1 MAAEDPVPPKRVWTL
16 NQEAF
21 DKLLGWLDSDRGRA
35 GEKYEQVRRKLLKFF
50 TWRECSDPDACADR
64 TIDRVS
70 RRIIEGAD
78 LRVTEP
84 YVYFHG
90 VAINVLRE
98 HWRERENRPVLLSD
112 QVAAIPA
119 APATDPTRSERLL
132 GCMQHCLAKLPP
144 ESRELVMQYHRGE
157 KRLKIDTRKA
167 LAASLQMPLNALRI
181 RVFRLRAGLQAC
193 FERCAKSI
201 PE

>member
-1 MAAEDPVPPKRVWTL
+1 MAAEDPVAPKRVWSL

-21 DKLLGWLDSDRGRA
+21 DKLLACFDPDRGRA
-35 GEKYEQVRRKLLKFF
+35 GEKYEQVRKKLVKFF
-50 TWRECSDPDACADR
+50 AWRECSDPEEYADR

-70 RRIIEGAD
+70 RRILEGSD
-78 LRVTEP
+78 LRVADP
-84 YVYFHG
+84 YVYMHG

-98 HWRERENRPVLLSD
+98 YWRDRENRPALLSD
-112 QVAAIPA
+112 RVAALPA
-119 APATDPTRSERLL
+119 APPADPRRSEQLL
-132 GCMQHCLAKLPP
+132 DCMRHCLDKLPP

-157 KRLKIDTRKA
+157 RRPKIDTRKA

-193 FERCAKSI
+193 FGRCAKGL